1 MKLEGAKMPK
11 KVMPVKCT
19 GCNERYRTK
28 VSKKNMH
35 VRTCPGCGL
44 DNGPQRE
51 ADHAGDVTDL
61 TL

>member
-1 MKLEGAKMPK
+1 MPK